1 METAIIATLDE
12 DGNRVAQMQGSM
24 VELASLINAV
34 INGIADTEFDFEL
47 ILGMVKAEGFD
58 SDVITKEKE
67 VVNHD

>member
-47 ILGMVKAEGFD
+47 ILGMVRAEGFD

>member
-1 METAIIATLDE
+1 METVIVANIDE
-12 DGNRVAQMQGSM
+12 DGTRVAQMQGSM

-58 SDVITKEKE
+58 SDVLTKEKE
-67 VVNHD
+67 VVEHD